1 MTDCAKTAGAKLSGS
16 LPDFLP
22 VQPNARPPRTK
33 GRFIPILL
41 KMSGQSAE
49 DVQLASCQAY
59 VRQHNI
65 QQLVKDAIVSLCIHK
80 PENPVLFLR
89 EHFDRLTG
97 EQQRQHQISQCIRSM
112 GQHLTNLRRRRA
124 NISTGEAEEKRG
136 EEHSQ
141 RRESGQG
148 LPRKVLAEKTNKET
162 AHSVPDDDDTLE
174 EPPRLP
180 QGNRRR
186 LGVSAEVP
194 DENEAANYQRVMIPK
209 NDEVQKA
216 LRAAMCK
223 NVLFAHLDLDEEK
236 AIFDAMFPVE
246 KHHGE
251 TIIEQGEEGDNFY
264 VIDTGEVDVFV
275 NGEFVLSIKEGG
287 SFGEL
292 ALIYGTPRAAT
303 VVSKTDTVKL
313 WAIDRLTYRAILMG
327 STMRKRKIYDEFLS
341 KVQILADLDKWERA
355 NVADALE
362 QCQFPSGTHVV
373 EQGHPGDEFFIIVEG
388 EAEVLQRPN
397 DDSSFEVVGNLGP
410 SDYFGEIALL
420 LDRPRAA
427 TVVAKTQLK
436 CVKLD
441 RARFERVMGPVREI
455 LKRDVSN
462 YNSYVKLMT

>member
-1 MTDCAKTAGAKLSGS
+1 
-16 LPDFLP
+16 
-22 VQPNARPPRTK
+22 
-33 GRFIPILL
+33 
-41 KMSGQSAE
+41 MSGQSAE

-97 EQQRQHQISQCIRSM
+97 EQQRQHQLLQE
-112 GQHLTNLRRRRA
+112 T
-124 NISTGEAEEKRG
+124 
-136 EEHSQ
+136 
-141 RRESGQG
+141 
-148 LPRKVLAEKTNKET
+148 T

-303 VVSKTDTVKL
+303 VVSKSDTVKL